1 MIRIICELWPGGYK
15 PGFSRRSRVLG
26 ELFITNDGTGT
37 RERGNY
43 RVTLRRGAGKLRCT
57 DVHDFPR
64 KTSSV
69 FQLLRWALNEFHK
82 EKNLP

>member
-1 MIRIICELWPGGYK
+1 MIRITCELWPGGDEK
-15 PGFSRRSRVLG
+15 RKSLLG
-26 ELFITNDGTGT
+26 EMSIINDCTGT

-43 RVTLRRGAGKLRCT
+43 RIRLRRGRGKMRCT
-57 DVHDFPR
+57 EVFNFPR

-69 FQLLRWALNEFHK
+69 FQLLRWALNALHK

>member
-1 MIRIICELWPGGYK
+1 MIRITCELWPGGDHTRK
-15 PGFSRRSRVLG
+15 RLLG
-26 ELFITNDGTGT
+26 HVSITNDGTGT

-43 RVTLRRGAGKLRCT
+43 RVMLRRGTPANGKLRCIE
-57 DVHDFPR
+57 VQDFPR

-69 FQLLRWALNEFHK
+69 FQLLRWALNALHK